1 MRKLRRLSMAGLLL
15 AQISMQAKT
24 LHDDGQQRTVALVFE
39 TGERVME
46 TLLAYAGRE
55 RLGAGHFTAIG
66 ALRRVT
72 LGYFEWERRDY
83 RRIEVGEQVEV
94 LSLVGDIALEGTEP
108 RVHAHVVVGRS
119 DGTAMGGHLI
129 EGEVRPT
136 LELVLVEPPAH
147 LRRRFD
153 PESRLALLRA

>member
-1 MRKLRRLSMAGLLL
+1 MR
-15 AQISMQAKT
+15 AKT
-24 LHDDGQQRTVALVFE
+24 LHDDGQQRTVVLIFE
-39 TGERVME
+39 TGDRVME
-46 TLLAYAGRE
+46 TLVAYARRE
-55 RLGAGHFTAIG
+55 GLEAGHFTAIG

-83 RRIEVGEQVEV
+83 RRIEIDEQVEV
-94 LSLVGDIALEGTEP
+94 LSLVGDIALEGAEP
-108 RVHAHVVVGRS
+108 RVHAHLVAGRS
-119 DGTAMGGHLI
+119 DGSTAGGHLI

-153 PESRLALLRA
+153 PASRLALLQP